1 MRSKGGAPGAVAC
14 RRGGGMSMKTILVPT
29 ESHES
34 MRSALTT
41 AFLLAQRFDS
51 YLEGFAL
58 RFRVNE
64 FIAVDMAGAIPL
76 ETLREESLD
85 DARRARTLFEA
96 FMREHAVP
104 RGHGAVASLSYR
116 LLGEGPGGG
125 SFVGRQGRGL
135 RVAVLD

>member
-64 FIAVDMAGAIPL
+64 FIAVDMAGALPL
-76 ETLREESLD
+76 GTLREESLHH
-85 DARRARTLFEA
+85 ARRPRTLFEA
-96 FMREHAVP
+96 FMRQPP
-104 RGHGAVASLSYR
+104 RPPRPRALASFSYPP
-116 LLGEGPGGG
+116 L
-125 SFVGRQGRGL
+125 
-135 RVAVLD
+135 AH